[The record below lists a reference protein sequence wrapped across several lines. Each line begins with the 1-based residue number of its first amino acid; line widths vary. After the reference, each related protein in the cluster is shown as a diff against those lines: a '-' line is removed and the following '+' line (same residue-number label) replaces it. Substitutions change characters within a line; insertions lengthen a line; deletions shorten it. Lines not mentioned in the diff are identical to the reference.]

1 MKSIISTD
9 TAHSADS
16 VRIYLIPPSMTDSSL
31 TSISSSHSQMS
42 NAMKSD
48 SFVSLS
54 ASGSNQSPSPHCSY
68 TRSALMQKADD
79 LLEKLRVI
87 MIIGF

>member
-9 TAHSADS
+9 AAHSTDS
-16 VRIYLIPPSMTDSSL
+16 ARIYLIPPSMTNSSL
-31 TSISSSHSQMS
+31 TSTSSHSQMS
-42 NAMKSD
+42 NATNRD
-48 SFVSLS
+48 SFNSLS
-54 ASGSNQSPSPHCSY
+54 GSSSNQSPSPHSSC

-79 LLEKLRVI
+79 LLKKLQVI

>member
-9 TAHSADS
+9 AAHSTDS
-16 VRIYLIPPSMTDSSL
+16 ARIHLIPPSMTISSL
-31 TSISSSHSQMS
+31 TSISSHSQIS
-42 NAMKSD
+42 NATKRD

-54 ASGSNQSPSPHCSY
+54 ASGSNQSSSPHCSC

-79 LLEKLRVI
+79 LLEKLHVI

>member
-16 VRIYLIPPSMTDSSL
+16 ARIYLLLPSMTDSSL
-31 TSISSSHSQMS
+31 TSISSSNSQMS
-42 NAMKSD
+42 NATKSD
-48 SFVSLS
+48 SFISLS
-54 ASGSNQSPSPHCSY
+54 ASGSNQSPSSHCSY

-79 LLEKLRVI
+79 LLEKLQVI